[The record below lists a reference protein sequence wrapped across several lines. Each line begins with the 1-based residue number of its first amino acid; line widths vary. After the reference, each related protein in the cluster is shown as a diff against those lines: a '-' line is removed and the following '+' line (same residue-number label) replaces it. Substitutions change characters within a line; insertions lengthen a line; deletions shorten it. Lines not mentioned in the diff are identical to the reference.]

1 MAIAVKVQTGIPII
15 TVKQINTG
23 LQATNPVTVAT
34 SLTTALGVNKL
45 ENLTDVDASNKQD
58 GDALIY
64 HANTHNYVVEKV
76 NLGNAVGNL
85 DGGVF

>member
-34 SLTTALGVNKL
+34 SISVNKL
-45 ENLTDVDASNKQD
+45 ENLADVDASNKQD

-64 HANTHNYVVEKV
+64 HANTHNYVIEMQ
-76 NLGNAVGNL
+76 LL
-85 DGGVF
+85 HHQSILHHCFDR

>member
-1 MAIAVKVQTGIPII
+1 MAIAIKVQTGIPVI

-34 SLTTALGVNKL
+34 SLSVNKL
-45 ENLTDVDASNKQD
+45 ENLADVDASNKQD

-64 HANTHNYVVEKV
+64 HANTHNYVIEKV

>member
-1 MAIAVKVQTGIPII
+1 MAIAVKVQTGIPVI

-34 SLTTALGVNKL
+34 SLSVNKL
-45 ENLTDVDASNKQD
+45 ENLADVDASNKQD

>member
-1 MAIAVKVQTGIPII
+1 MAIAVKVQTGIPVI

-23 LQATNPVTVAT
+23 LQATNPVAI
-34 SLTTALGVNKL
+34 STTLNVNKL
-45 ENLTDVDASNKQD
+45 ENLADVDASNKQD

>member
-34 SLTTALGVNKL
+34 SISVNKL
-45 ENLTDVDASNKQD
+45 ENLADVDASNKQD

>member
-34 SLTTALGVNKL
+34 SLSVNKL
-45 ENLTDVDASNKQD
+45 ENLADVDASNKQD

-64 HANTHNYVVEKV
+64 HANTHNYVIEKV

>member
-34 SLTTALGVNKL
+34 SLSVNKL
-45 ENLTDVDASNKQD
+45 ENLADVDASNKQD

>member
-1 MAIAVKVQTGIPII
+1 MAIAVKVQTGIPVI

-34 SLTTALGVNKL
+34 SLSVNKL
-45 ENLTDVDASNKQD
+45 ENLADVDASNKQD

-64 HANTHNYVVEKV
+64 HANTHNYVIEKV